1 MFFDDIVHFFSECGS
16 ELIHIGLRF
25 SGFEVFQGRQPGS
38 AGNRTAAVGSLIVGE
53 TGIIEAD
60 IHATNVLSSGEIR
73 GSVSADEVIEIL
85 DPGKVFGNIEAPNV
99 VIHPGV
105 IFEGNCLTNAP
116 KRKMEEEQVVVIGD
130 VKAGKKGEQFTSTS
144 A

>member
-1 MFFDDIVHFFSECGS
+1 MKKNKGLSAFLGEDTEVEGKLVFHGTLRIDGHFKGEIS
-16 ELIHIGLRF
+16 
-25 SGFEVFQGRQPGS
+25 
-38 AGNRTAAVGSLIVGE
+38 AVGSLIVGE
-53 TGIIEAD
+53 GGVIEAD

-85 DPGKVFGNIEAPNV
+85 EPGKVFGNIEAPNV

-105 IFEGNCLTNAP
+105 IFEGNCLTHAP
-116 KRKMEEEQVVVIGD
+116 KRKVDEDQVVVIGEA
-130 VKAGKKGEQFTSTS
+130 KASKKGEKLASTP

>member
-1 MFFDDIVHFFSECGS
+1 MKKNKRLSAFLGEDTEVEGKLVLHGTLRIDGHFKGEIS
-16 ELIHIGLRF
+16 
-25 SGFEVFQGRQPGS
+25 
-38 AGNRTAAVGSLIVGE
+38 AVGSLIVGE
-53 TGIIEAD
+53 GGVIEAD

-85 DPGKVFGNIEAPNV
+85 EPGKVFGNIEAPNV

-105 IFEGNCLTNAP
+105 IFEGNCLTHAP
-116 KRKMEEEQVVVIGD
+116 KRKVDEDQVVVIGEA
-130 VKAGKKGEQFTSTS
+130 KASKKREKLASTP

>member
-1 MFFDDIVHFFSECGS
+1 MKKNKNLSAFLGEDTEVEGKLVFHGTLRIDGHFKGEIS
-16 ELIHIGLRF
+16 
-25 SGFEVFQGRQPGS
+25 
-38 AGNRTAAVGSLIVGE
+38 AVGSLVVGD
-53 TGIIEAD
+53 GGVIEAD

-85 DPGKVFGNIEAPNV
+85 EPGKVFGNIEAPNV

-105 IFEGNCLTNAP
+105 IFEGNCLTHAP
-116 KRKMEEEQVVVIGD
+116 KKRVDEEQVVAIGD
-130 VKAGKKGEQFTSTS
+130 AKSGKKGEQTATSN

>member
-1 MFFDDIVHFFSECGS
+1 MKKNKKLSAFLGEDTEVEGKLKFHGT
-16 ELIHIGLRF
+16 LRIDSRF
-25 SGFEVFQGRQPGS
+25 KGEI
-38 AGNRTAAVGSLIVGE
+38 TAVGSLIVGD

-85 DPGKVFGNIEAPNV
+85 EPGKVFGNIEAPNV

-105 IFEGNCLTNAP
+105 VFEGNCWTHAP
-116 KRKMEEEQVVVIGD
+116 KKRVGDEQVVVIRD
-130 VKAGKKGEQFTSTS
+130 AKAGKKMITE
-144 A
+144 

>member
-1 MFFDDIVHFFSECGS
+1 MKKNKRLSAFLGEDTEVEGKLVFHGTLRIDGHFKGEIS
-16 ELIHIGLRF
+16 
-25 SGFEVFQGRQPGS
+25 
-38 AGNRTAAVGSLIVGE
+38 AVGSLIVGE
-53 TGIIEAD
+53 GGVIEAD

-85 DPGKVFGNIEAPNV
+85 EPGKVFGNIEAPNV

-105 IFEGNCLTNAP
+105 IFEGNCLTHAP
-116 KRKMEEEQVVVIGD
+116 KRKVDEDQVVVIGEA
-130 VKAGKKGEQFTSTS
+130 KASKKGGKLASTP

>member
-1 MFFDDIVHFFSECGS
+1 MKKNRKLSAFLGEDTEVEGKLVFHGT
-16 ELIHIGLRF
+16 LRID
-25 SGFEVFQGRQPGS
+25 GRFKGEIS
-38 AGNRTAAVGSLIVGE
+38 AVGSLIVGDD
-53 TGIIEAD
+53 GIIEAD

-85 DPGKVFGNIEAPNV
+85 EPGKVFGNIEAPNV

-105 IFEGNCLTNAP
+105 IFEGNCLTHAP
-116 KRKMEEEQVVVIGD
+116 NRKVEEEQIVVIG
-130 VKAGKKGEQFTSTS
+130 KAKVDRKGEQIASFP